1 MGGHHFTDLHNFF
14 IVGINYKK
22 SDTLLRGRFA
32 VSTDQYE
39 SVLQSVTQIG
49 ISEIF
54 VISTCNRTEVYGI
67 AKNVEELMEVLCSQT
82 TGTIEELKNAAYI
95 KKGFEAVHHLFNVTA
110 GLDSQ
115 ILGDYE
121 IVGQMKTAI
130 RFAKE
135 RGFIGSLLERITN
148 SALQSSKEIKTTT
161 ELSGG
166 TISVSFAAIQYL
178 CNTIKDIRNK
188 NILVVGIGKIGANT
202 CKNIVDYLDTKNVT
216 LINRSD
222 EKAEALAKELNLEY
236 VPFVELQQQI
246 KFADIILVST
256 HATAPILT
264 KKDLEG
270 IGEKILIDLSIPN
283 NVDPDAA
290 ALENISLINVD
301 DLSKLKDET
310 LNKRKAEIPKAKSI
324 ISHHISE
331 LKSWYKMRSHV
342 PVLKAVKTK
351 LINMHECELFTTAS
365 SLENKK
371 HNPEHVQKVIN
382 VMANKLRQQ
391 NTKGCQYIEAINDY
405 ITVSNN
411 S

>member
-1 MGGHHFTDLHNFF
+1 MGGNHLTDLHNFF

-39 SVLQSVTQIG
+39 SILQIAPQKNLA
-49 ISEIF
+49 ELF

-67 AKNVEELMEVLCSQT
+67 TNSAEELMEVLCSVT
-82 TGTIEELKNAAYI
+82 TGSIEELKKAAYI
-95 KKGFEAVHHLFNVTA
+95 KKGFDAVQHLFFVTA

-135 RGFIGSLLERITN
+135 RGFIGSHLERITN

-178 CNTIKDIRNK
+178 SNTIKDISNK
-188 NILVVGIGKIGANT
+188 KILVVGIGKIGGNT
-202 CKNIVDYLDTKNVT
+202 CKNIVDYLQTTNVT
-216 LINRSD
+216 LVNRSD
-222 EKAEALAKELNLEY
+222 EKAAALAKELNLKY
-236 VPFVELQQQI
+236 VPFIELQQQI
-246 KFADIILVST
+246 KSADIILVST
-256 HATAPILT
+256 HATTPILT
-264 KKDLEG
+264 KQHLAGLED
-270 IGEKILIDLSIPN
+270 KILIDLSIPN
-283 NVDPDAA
+283 NVDPEAA
-290 ALENISLINVD
+290 TLPNVTLINVD

-310 LNKRKAEIPKAKSI
+310 LNKRKAEVPKAKSI
-324 ISHHISE
+324 ITHHITE
-331 LKSWYKMRSHV
+331 LKAWYKMRSHV

-351 LINMHECELFTTAS
+351 LINMHDCELFTTAS
-365 SLENKK
+365 TIENKE

-382 VMANKLRQQ
+382 VMATKLRQQ